1 MKTIKL
7 SDSKEL
13 AGTPLFKLRPF
24 KWAEPIAIF
33 SILLSIWT
41 FSPVLLRFADDTAG
55 NIDQSIWLLIVLS
68 LMSFLLI
75 TGLSWWILQRFWF
88 MSGLP
93 SILSMVSQFNTLL
106 LWQQISFFLASF
118 ALLLMSSTGV
128 LIALC

>member
-1 MKTIKL
+1 MKTIKFFN
-7 SDSKEL
+7 SPEL
-13 AGTPLFKLRPF
+13 TGTPLFKLRPF
-24 KWAEPIAIF
+24 RWAEPIAIF
-33 SILLSIWT
+33 LILLLIWIL
-41 FSPVLLRFADDTAG
+41 SPVLLRFADETAG
-55 NIDQSIWLLIVLS
+55 SIDQSIWLLIVLS

-75 TGLSWWILQRFWF
+75 TGLSWWILQRFWL

-106 LWQQISFFLASF
+106 LWQQICFFWASF

>member
-33 SILLSIWT
+33 FILLSIWT
-41 FSPVLLRFADDTAG
+41 FSPVLLRFADDTVG